1 MAIDKFGTNF
11 ADNIRLCKSKRVT
24 VSVDD
29 TYNLIKIPKRAY
41 VTHVSLQILTP
52 FDDQTADG
60 TLSVGFSGNKEASN
74 ATYFLTTA
82 EAAALTAGN
91 KLSTKPKYFD
101 AGSGIITLTAVDND
115 SVVDAIVRL
124 FVSYMIIN

>member
-1 MAIDKFGTNF
+1 MIDMFNTIA
-11 ADNIRLCKSKRVT
+11 ADNFRLCKSKRGV

-41 VTHVSLQILTP
+41 VTHVNLQILTP
-52 FDDQTADG
+52 FDDQTVDG

-74 ATYFLTTA
+74 ATYFLTTT
-82 EAAALTAGN
+82 EAAALVAGN

-101 AGSGIITLTAVDND
+101 AGSGIITLTAIDND

-124 FVSYMIIN
+124 FVSYVIIN

>member
-1 MAIDKFGTNF
+1 MIDMFSTIA
-11 ADNIRLCKSKRVT
+11 ADNFRLCKSKRVI

-41 VTHVSLQILTP
+41 VTHVNLQILTP
-52 FDDQTADG
+52 FDDQTVDG

-74 ATYFLTTA
+74 ATYFLSTT
-82 EAAALTAGN
+82 EAAALVAGN

-124 FVSYMIIN
+124 FVSYIVIN

>member
-1 MAIDKFGTNF
+1 MIDMFSTIA
-11 ADNIRLCKSKRVT
+11 ADNFRLCKSKRVV

-41 VTHVSLQILTP
+41 VTHVNLQILTP
-52 FDDQTADG
+52 FDDQTVDG

-74 ATYFLTTA
+74 ATYFLTTT
-82 EAAALTAGN
+82 EAAALVAGN

-124 FVSYMIIN
+124 FVSYVIIN

>member
-1 MAIDKFGTNF
+1 MIDMFSTIA
-11 ADNIRLCKSKRVT
+11 ADNFRLCKSKRVI

-41 VTHVSLQILTP
+41 VTLVNLQILTP
-52 FDDQTADG
+52 FDDQTVDG

-74 ATYFLTTA
+74 ATYFLSTT
-82 EAAALTAGN
+82 EAAALVAGN

-124 FVSYMIIN
+124 FVSYIVIN

>member
-1 MAIDKFGTNF
+1 MIDMFSTIA
-11 ADNIRLCKSKRVT
+11 ADNFRLCKSKRVV

-41 VTHVSLQILTP
+41 VTHVNLQILTP
-52 FDDQTADG
+52 FDDQTVDG
-60 TLSVGFSGNKEASN
+60 ALSVGFSGNKEASN
-74 ATYFLTTA
+74 ATYFLTTT
-82 EAAALTAGN
+82 EAAALVAGN

-124 FVSYMIIN
+124 FVSYVIIN

>member
-1 MAIDKFGTNF
+1 MIDMFSTIA
-11 ADNIRLCKSKRVT
+11 ADNFRLCKSKRVV

-41 VTHVSLQILTP
+41 VTHVNLQIITP
-52 FDDQTADG
+52 FDDQTVDG
-60 TLSVGFSGNKEASN
+60 TMSVGFSGNKEASN
-74 ATYFLTTA
+74 ATYFLTTT
-82 EAAALTAGN
+82 EAAALVAGN

-124 FVSYMIIN
+124 FVSYVIIN

>member
-1 MAIDKFGTNF
+1 MIDMFSTIA
-11 ADNIRLCKSKRVT
+11 ADNFRLCKSKRVV

-41 VTHVSLQILTP
+41 VTHVNLQILTP
-52 FDDQTADG
+52 FDDQAVDG

-74 ATYFLTTA
+74 ATYFLTTT
-82 EAAALTAGN
+82 EAAALVAGN

-124 FVSYMIIN
+124 FVSYIVIN

>member
-1 MAIDKFGTNF
+1 MIDMFSTIA
-11 ADNIRLCKSKRVT
+11 ADNFRLCKSKRVV

-41 VTHVSLQILTP
+41 VTHVNLQILTP
-52 FDDQTADG
+52 FDDQTVDG

-74 ATYFLTTA
+74 ATYFLSTT
-82 EAAALTAGN
+82 EAAALVAGN

-124 FVSYMIIN
+124 FVSYVIIN